1 MSAAHEKAW
10 EEENGTMVG
19 LIADIG
25 GTNARFA
32 LADETGGIR
41 DCVKLATPAF
51 PSLAQAVE
59 AALARLRPSG
69 SPVVAAVIAIAAPV
83 VGRTARMTNGSWEV
97 DGQAL
102 ADRFGWRICKVINDF
117 AAIGHAIPQLA
128 ADGLLTP
135 LDSPDAPWRHERTR
149 LVVGPG
155 TGLGVAAVRE
165 TGEEQDRVLVQ
176 ATEAGHVGFAP
187 ESAQEWALAQDLAA
201 RFGRVSVER
210 ILSGPGLLTL
220 YRWLGGRRA
229 QTPEAVAKSARGGDE
244 AARRAALWFLDIL
257 ARFAGDMALAH
268 GAWGGVLLTGG
279 VWQGLLPLVDP
290 ERFRRLF
297 AAKGRYRPLL
307 ARTMLARIDHADPGL
322 VGSARLLAELLQEY
336 R

>member
-1 MSAAHEKAW
+1 MI
-10 EEENGTMVG
+10 G

-32 LADETGGIR
+32 LADEHGTVRHSIR
-41 DCVKLATPAF
+41 LATPAF
-51 PSLAQAVE
+51 PSLAE
-59 AALARLRPSG
+59 AAEEALARLDAREPIA
-69 SPVVAAVIAIAAPV
+69 AAVIAIAAPV

-97 DGQAL
+97 DGRAL
-102 ADRFGWRICKVINDF
+102 AARFGWRTCRVINDF
-117 AAIGHAIPQLA
+117 AAIAHAVPQLA
-128 ADGLLTP
+128 ANGLLAP
-135 LDSPDAPWRHERTR
+135 LDAPAACWQDGHTR
-149 LVVGPG
+149 LVLGPG
-155 TGLGVAAVRE
+155 TGLGVAVVRE
-165 TGEEQDRVLVQ
+165 TGREKASVLVQ

-187 ESAQEWALAQDLAA
+187 ESEEEWALTRELAA

-220 YRWLGGRRA
+220 YRRLGGRQA
-229 QTPEAVAKSARGGDE
+229 QAPEAVAEQACAGAE
-244 AARRAALWFLDIL
+244 PARRAASWFLDIL

-279 VWQGLLPLVDP
+279 VWRGLSPLLDP
-290 ERFRRLF
+290 ARFRRLF

-307 ARTMLARIDHADPGL
+307 ARTPLARIDHADPGL
-322 VGSARLLAELLQEY
+322 VGSARLLAALLQEN

>member
-1 MSAAHEKAW
+1 MI
-10 EEENGTMVG
+10 G
-19 LIADIG
+19 LIADVG

-32 LADETGGIR
+32 LADETGAVR

-51 PSLAQAVE
+51 ASLAEAVD
-59 AALARLRPSG
+59 AALAQLGPRAPLA
-69 SPVVAAVIAIAAPV
+69 AAVIAIAAPV

-97 DGQAL
+97 DGAAL
-102 ADRFGWRICKVINDF
+102 ASRFGWRSCRVINDF
-117 AAIGHAIPQLA
+117 AAIAHAVPRLA
-128 ADGLLTP
+128 ADGLLVP
-135 LDSPDAPWRHERTR
+135 LDTPEALWRHERTR
-149 LVVGPG
+149 LVLGPG

-165 TGEEQDRVLVQ
+165 TGRMGDSVLVQ

-201 RFGRVSVER
+201 RFVRVSVER

-229 QTPEAVAKSARGGDE
+229 RTPEAVAESARGG
-244 AARRAALWFLDIL
+244 AQPARRAAMWFLDIL

-279 VWQGLLPLVDP
+279 VWQGLFPLVDP
-290 ERFRRLF
+290 ARFRRLF

-307 ARTMLARIDHADPGL
+307 ARTALARIDHADPGL
-322 VGSARLLAELLQEY
+322 VGSARLLTDLLRES